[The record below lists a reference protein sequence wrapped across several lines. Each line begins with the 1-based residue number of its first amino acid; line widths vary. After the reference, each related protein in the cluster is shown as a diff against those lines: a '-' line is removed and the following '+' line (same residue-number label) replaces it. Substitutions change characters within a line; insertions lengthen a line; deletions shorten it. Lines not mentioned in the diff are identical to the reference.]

1 MSEPAPRRRGKGPPD
16 LSVVPAIV
24 PLDARMAAPGAAVR
38 AGSARPPLRYEHV
51 MAVIERLVDERNL
64 EPGDLLPTQAELA
77 ELSGVSLISVRRAL
91 EELERVGRVRRHQ
104 GVGTFLSGP
113 RIVSEPGRAGGLLG
127 TLAGEHRRPRLG
139 SRINA
144 LERGDP
150 SPPLA
155 AALQLSDGAEVW
167 RLVRVRLLDGR
178 PAIVETA
185 IIPVALAPGLD
196 ELGDRLTGSLY
207 EALAERYGLHD
218 DHEEQ
223 YLEVGAAGP
232 DERRLLALAHGA
244 QVVRLRGLSVTAQGL
259 PFDCFEQVYP
269 ASEFA
274 FYISGG
280 TEKRLLS
287 SLGNWRMNVS
297 PHDTGSTDSP

>member
-1 MSEPAPRRRGKGPPD
+1 MSGSRGTGGAHAH
-16 LSVVPAIV
+16 LAAVPAIV
-24 PLDARMAAPGAAVR
+24 PLDAGRGPAAPE
-38 AGSARPPLRYEHV
+38 GSLRPGGGSRTTLRYEHV
-51 MAVIERLVDERNL
+51 MEVIERLVVERNL
-64 EPGDLLPTQAELA
+64 QAGDLLPTQAELA
-77 ELSGVSLISVRRAL
+77 ELAQVSLISVRRAL

-113 RIVSEPGRAGGLLG
+113 RIVSEPGRAGGLLD

-139 SRINA
+139 GRINS
-144 LERGDP
+144 LERGKP
-150 SPPLA
+150 APQVA
-155 AALQLSDGAEVW
+155 RALQLATADEVW

-178 PAIVETA
+178 PAVVETA

-196 ELGDRLTGSLY
+196 GLRERLTGSLY
-207 EALAERYGLHD
+207 EALAERYGLRD

-223 YLEVGAAGP
+223 YLEVSAASA
-232 DERRLLALAHGA
+232 DERRLLALASGA
-244 QVVRLRGLSVTAQGL
+244 QVVRLRGLSITAQGL

-269 ASEFA
+269 ATEFA

-287 SLGNWRMNVS
+287 SLGTWEMDVS
-297 PHDTGSTDSP
+297 PREDG

>member
-1 MSEPAPRRRGKGPPD
+1 MSGRAPRRRAAAE

-24 PLDARMAAPGAAVR
+24 PLDARVAAPEAATRPAGTR
-38 AGSARPPLRYEHV
+38 APLRYEHV
-51 MAVIERLVDERNL
+51 MAVIERLVAERNL

-104 GVGTFLSGP
+104 GVGTFLSGS
-113 RIVSEPGRAGGLLG
+113 RIVSEPGRVGGLLG

-139 SRINA
+139 SRIHA

-155 AALQLSDGAEVW
+155 AALQLTGGAEVW

-185 IIPVALAPGLD
+185 IIPVALAPDLD
-196 ELGDRLTGSLY
+196 ELGERLTGSLY
-207 EALAERYGLHD
+207 EALGERYGLRD

-223 YLEVGAAGP
+223 YLEVGAASAE
-232 DERRLLALAHGA
+232 ERRLLALAHGA
-244 QVVRLRGLSVTAQGL
+244 QIVRLRGLSVTAQGV

-287 SLGNWRMNVS
+287 SLGNWEMDVS
-297 PHDTGSTDSP
+297 PRDTGSTDPP

>member
-1 MSEPAPRRRGKGPPD
+1 VSGSRRAGRAHSPGQ
-16 LSVVPAIV
+16 LAAVPAIV
-24 PLDARMAAPGAAVR
+24 PLDAARGAASAEAAARPGA
-38 AGSARPPLRYEHV
+38 GSRTTLRYEHV
-51 MAVIERLVDERNL
+51 MEVIERLVVERNL
-64 EPGDLLPTQAELA
+64 QAGDLLPTQAELA
-77 ELSGVSLISVRRAL
+77 ELAEVSLISVRRAL

-113 RIVSEPGRAGGLLG
+113 RIVSEPGRAGGLLD

-139 SRINA
+139 SRIQA

-155 AALQLSDGAEVW
+155 AALRLAPGAEVW

-178 PAIVETA
+178 PAVVETA
-185 IIPVALAPGLD
+185 VIPAALAPGLD
-196 ELGDRLTGSLY
+196 ELRDRLTGSLY
-207 EALAERYGLHD
+207 EALADCYGLHD

-223 YLEVGAAGP
+223 YLEVTAAGAE
-232 DERRLLALAHGA
+232 ERRLLALATGA
-244 QVVRLRGLSVTAQGL
+244 QVVRLRGLSMTAQGL

-269 ASEFA
+269 ATEFA

-287 SLGNWRMNVS
+287 SLGNWEMNVS
-297 PHDTGSTDSP
+297 PREDG

>member
-1 MSEPAPRRRGKGPPD
+1 MSRPRRTGPAATRGH
-16 LSVVPAIV
+16 LAEVPAIV
-24 PLDARMAAPGAAVR
+24 SLDAADGPAKPERPGA
-38 AGSARPPLRYEHV
+38 GSRTKLRYEHV
-51 MAVIERLVDERNL
+51 MDVIERLVVERNL
-64 EPGDLLPTQAELA
+64 QPGDLLPTQAELA
-77 ELSGVSLISVRRAL
+77 ELAGVSLISVRRAL

-104 GVGTFLSGP
+104 GVGTFLSGQ
-113 RIVSEPGRAGGLLG
+113 RIVSEPGRAGGLLD

-139 SRINA
+139 SRISA
-144 LERGDP
+144 LERGYP
-150 SPPLA
+150 SAPLA
-155 AALQLSDGAEVW
+155 AALALRADAEVW

-196 ELGDRLTGSLY
+196 ELSEGLSGSLY
-207 EALAERYGLHD
+207 EALAERYGLRD

-223 YLEVGAAGP
+223 YLEVSAASA
-232 DERRLLALAHGA
+232 DERRLLALASGA
-244 QVVRLRGLSVTAQGL
+244 QVVRLRGLSITAQGL

-269 ASEFA
+269 ATEFA

-287 SLGNWRMNVS
+287 SLGDWEMNVN
-297 PHDTGSTDSP
+297 PRGHE

>member
-1 MSEPAPRRRGKGPPD
+1 MSGSRRAERAAARAS
-16 LSVVPAIV
+16 LAAVPAILT
-24 PLDARMAAPGAAVR
+24 LDAGGGTGTSE
-38 AGSARPPLRYEHV
+38 GSARPGTGSRPTLRYEHV
-51 MAVIERLVDERNL
+51 MAVIERLVVERNL

-91 EELERVGRVRRHQ
+91 AELERVGRVRRHQ

-113 RIVSEPGRAGGLLG
+113 RIVSEPGRAGGLLD
-127 TLAGEHRRPRLG
+127 TLAGDHRRPRLG
-139 SRINA
+139 SQISA
-144 LERGDP
+144 LERGGP

-155 AALQLSDGAEVW
+155 AALRLDAGADVW

-178 PAIVETA
+178 AAIVETA
-185 IIPVALAPGLD
+185 IIPVALAPD
-196 ELGDRLTGSLY
+196 LGEQRERLTGSLY
-207 EALAERYGLHD
+207 EVLAERYGVRD

-223 YLEVGAAGP
+223 YLEVGAASP

-244 QVVRLRGLSVTAQGL
+244 QVVRLRGLSFTTQAV

-274 FYISGG
+274 FFISGG
-280 TEKRLLS
+280 TDKRLLS
-287 SLGNWRMNVS
+287 SLGNWEMNVT
-297 PHDTGSTDSP
+297 PRAGE

>member
-1 MSEPAPRRRGKGPPD
+1 MSGARGTGRGEAR
-16 LSVVPAIV
+16 LAAVPAIV
-24 PLDARMAAPGAAVR
+24 PLDAGRGPATPEGTLR
-38 AGSARPPLRYEHV
+38 AGAGGRTTLRYEHV
-51 MAVIERLVDERNL
+51 MEVIEQLVVERNL

-77 ELSGVSLISVRRAL
+77 ELAQVSLISVRRAL

-113 RIVSEPGRAGGLLG
+113 RIVSEPGRAGGLLD

-139 SRINA
+139 NRISS

-155 AALQLSDGAEVW
+155 SALRLEADAEVW

-185 IIPVALAPGLD
+185 IIPVALAPTLD
-196 ELGDRLTGSLY
+196 ELRERLTGSLY

-223 YLEVGAAGP
+223 YLEVGAASA
-232 DERRLLALAHGA
+232 DERRLLALATGA
-244 QVVRLRGLSVTAQGL
+244 QVVRLRGLSMTAQGL

-269 ASEFA
+269 ATEFA

-287 SLGNWRMNVS
+287 SLGNWEMNVS
-297 PHDTGSTDSP
+297 AREPG

>member
-1 MSEPAPRRRGKGPPD
+1 MSPARDAGAVSR
-16 LSVVPAIV
+16 LAAVATVVS
-24 PLDARMAAPGAAVR
+24 LDAAGGSSRPKPAARLGAGVR
-38 AGSARPPLRYEHV
+38 TKLRYEQV
-51 MAVIERLVDERNL
+51 MDEIERLVIERNL

-77 ELSGVSLISVRRAL
+77 ELAQVSLISVRRAL

-113 RIVSEPGRAGGLLG
+113 RIVSEPGRAGGLLD
-127 TLAGEHRRPRLG
+127 TLAGEPRRPRLG
-139 SRINA
+139 SRIST
-144 LERGDP
+144 LERG
-150 SPPLA
+150 SPAPQLA
-155 AALQLSDGAEVW
+155 RALQLRVGDEVW

-185 IIPVALAPGLD
+185 IIPLALAPALD
-196 ELGDRLTGSLY
+196 ELRERLTGSLY
-207 EALAERYGLHD
+207 EALADRYGLRD

-223 YLEVGAAGP
+223 YLEVGAASAE
-232 DERRLLALAHGA
+232 ERRLLALAAGA
-244 QVVRLRGLSVTAQGL
+244 QVVRLRGVSMTVEGV

-269 ASEFA
+269 ATEFV

-287 SLGNWRMNVS
+287 SLGSWDMNVS
-297 PHDTGSTDSP
+297 PRGH

>member
-1 MSEPAPRRRGKGPPD
+1 MSPARRSDSAASRAH
-16 LSVVPAIV
+16 LAAVPAIV
-24 PLDARMAAPGAAVR
+24 ALDAGGGPGASEGALR
-38 AGSARPPLRYEHV
+38 AGPGSRPVLRYEHV
-51 MAVIERLVDERNL
+51 MDVIERLVVERNL

-113 RIVSEPGRAGGLLG
+113 RIVSEPGRAGGLLD

-139 SRINA
+139 SRVHE
-144 LERGDP
+144 LQRGDP

-155 AALQLSDGAEVW
+155 AALRLRHDEQVW

-185 IIPVALAPGLD
+185 IIPVSLAPDLD
-196 ELGDRLTGSLY
+196 GQREQLTGSLY
-207 EALAERYGLHD
+207 EALAERYGLRD

-223 YLEVGAAGP
+223 YLEVGAASA

-244 QVVRLRGLSVTAQGL
+244 QVVRLRGLSMTAQGV

-287 SLGNWRMNVS
+287 SLGNWEMNVT
-297 PHDTGSTDSP
+297 PHDGE

>member
-1 MSEPAPRRRGKGPPD
+1 MSGSRRADRAEMPTH
-16 LSVVPAIV
+16 LAAVPAIV
-24 PLDARMAAPGAAVR
+24 ALDAGRRTGTRESAPR
-38 AGSARPPLRYEHV
+38 SAGSPRPMLRYEQV
-51 MAVIERLVDERNL
+51 MALIERVVVERNL

-77 ELSGVSLISVRRAL
+77 ELSGVSLISVRRGL

-104 GVGTFLSGP
+104 GIGTFLSGP
-113 RIVSEPGRAGGLLG
+113 RIVSEPGRTGGLLD
-127 TLAGEHRRPRLG
+127 TLAGDHRRPRLG
-139 SRINA
+139 SQISA

-155 AALQLSDGAEVW
+155 AALRLTDDAEVW

-185 IIPVALAPGLD
+185 IIPVALAPD
-196 ELGDRLTGSLY
+196 LGALRERLTGSLY
-207 EALAERYGLHD
+207 EVLAERYGLRD
-218 DHEEQ
+218 DQEEQ
-223 YLEVGAAGP
+223 YLEVGAAGAN
-232 DERRLLALAHGA
+232 ERRLLALAQGA
-244 QVVRLRGLSVTAQGL
+244 QVVRLRGLSLTAQRI

-287 SLGNWRMNVS
+287 SLGNWEMNVT
-297 PHDTGSTDSP
+297 PRAEE